1 MTFAP
6 LTTFHSDLIE
16 VKVKEEED
24 EISLPFSPE
33 SLPVTPSHTI
43 SDVEEDSD
51 SNFVS
56 ALNSSNYNIIPDA
69 GYNSNSSNLRSPV
82 ASRFRGPAEPTND
95 LQPQERNRVPAVERR
110 RTTTPSTL
118 PCHLALL
125 IWIHLLGPLHVTSL
139 HRWQQQL
146 LFKTESMEA
155 RCQSTTT
162 AALMIP
168 LLEFNLPP
176 KKRSHWWGAHRP
188 SPHAKT

>member
-1 MTFAP
+1 MTFSP
-6 LTTFHSDLIE
+6 FNSDLM

-24 EISLPFSPE
+24 EIALPFSPE

-51 SNFVS
+51 STFVS
-56 ALNSSNYNIIPDA
+56 AMNNSNFNIITDA
-69 GYNSNSSNLRSPV
+69 GHNSNNSNNLRSPV
-82 ASRFRGPAEPTND
+82 VSRFRGPAEPTND
-95 LQPQERNRVPAVERR
+95 LQPKEQNRVPAVDRR
-110 RTTTPSTL
+110 RMTTPSTL
-118 PCHLALL
+118 PCQLALL
-125 IWIHLLGPLHVTSL
+125 IWIHLLGPLHVTSSRL
-139 HRWQQQL
+139 QKQL

-155 RCQSTTT
+155 RCQSTSM